1 VISSK
6 NEIVKIQSEV
16 EMIDKVM
23 VFDISGRVILENKT
37 FKIPRSY
44 FPV

>member
-1 VISSK
+1 LNIVENGVMISSK

-23 VFDISGRVILENKT
+23 VFDISGK
-37 FKIPRSY
+37 
-44 FPV
+44 